1 MWIGKVR
8 IIRLF
13 NQCCNVNYMAMQHV
27 ATCNEKS
34 SVVLL
39 HSFAIRTQHSVQH
52 FAFSNA
58 KSNAK
63 SNVKLITSSSC
74 FTCCERRKSQEKMAS
89 QLQYIKRKE
98 NGPKMKWT
106 F

>member
-1 MWIGKVR
+1 M
-8 IIRLF
+8 
-13 NQCCNVNYMAMQHV
+13 
-27 ATCNEKS
+27 
-34 SVVLL
+34 LL

-74 FTCCERRKSQEKMAS
+74 FTRRERSKSQETMAS
-89 QLQYIKRKE
+89 ATVKKEKRK
-98 NGPKMKWT
+98 WT
-106 F
+106 EDEVDVLIDFYEAWP